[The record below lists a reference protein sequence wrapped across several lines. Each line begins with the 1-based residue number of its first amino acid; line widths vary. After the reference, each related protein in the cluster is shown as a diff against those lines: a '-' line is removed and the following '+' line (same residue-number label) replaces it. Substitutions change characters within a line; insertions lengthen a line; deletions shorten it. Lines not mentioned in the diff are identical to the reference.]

1 MQWYNR
7 NNVNQ
12 RIDIN
17 WIRENTTTS
26 NLQENAPILQS
37 KRTINIIFENQV

>member
-26 NLQENAPILQS
+26 NLQENTPILQS